1 MRISKYK
8 NIIAKVYIPKWS
20 EKVFV
25 IKKVKNIV
33 LCKYV
38 INVLDDGENVETFY
52 EKKLQK
58 TSQKKIRVEKLIK
71 RKYYILHVQ

>member
-8 NIIAKVYIPKWS
+8 NIIPKAYIPKWS

-38 INVLDDGENVETFY
+38 INVLDGRENVETFY

-71 RKYYILHVQ
+71 RKYDILHVQ

>member
-58 TSQKKIRVEKLIK
+58 TSQKKIRVEKLVK